1 MGKDVSLAVSLSDK
15 VSPVLKAMTGYTKAF
30 DKSME
35 ELDRQV
41 HTLEKSQKEL
51 AAESANLQVRLKQV
65 NKVVSQ
71 ARKEADK
78 YGDALHMTALQDA
91 IEEQNQ
97 LKLALENSRVAM
109 KSNQQS
115 YKDMINTFRSDAV
128 SLRTG
133 DQPVQ
138 ATSGTSLAALGKA
151 GIGNLIGQ
159 SVSQALGTG
168 LESQLGQPLATAF
181 GSTISGIVSGASMG
195 MIAGTQG
202 AIIGGLVG
210 LGSGLLS
217 AATTVFNAKDDTFKS
232 YVQETVKDQIQSMDN
247 TLTSGSTIAGSREQT
262 RLAFAQRFGDEAV
275 ANAYLDQVKT
285 MARNTNYSFDEI
297 TGYSKALLNTYA
309 PDEVFGVLQSLSDA
323 TAGLGLNESDVNV
336 MIQGLSRMRTT
347 GKATMEYLNFFG
359 ERGVD
364 VYSALSNATGADR
377 ADIAEMVS
385 RGEISGDT
393 AAQAIL
399 DYINATFGGLSEKLS
414 GTYDAMVDNLADAQ
428 AEIDTAMGEG
438 YNEARKEG
446 IQAQSDWLGGS
457 GGEAVAEAYRSIGA
471 WKASLENEKEQL
483 MRQYID
489 EAMASDEYQT
499 ADAANDAATMGR
511 LIMEA
516 KVKAQNEYNA
526 SEGAQLMLESEL
538 SLIDSVRNNTALN
551 EDYYDAGY
559 RLGTAFSHGRLAA
572 LAGNSTFLAIPDI
585 SGNVTTVD
593 LSAATG
599 LNGYATGLSR
609 VPYDNFPALLHEG
622 ERVMTAAEARSADA
636 RAVQVT
642 ISGNEFVVRQDSDID
657 AIATALADKIRL
669 AALSGVTTWQ

>member
-35 ELDRQV
+35 DLDRQV

-51 AAESANLQVRLKQV
+51 AAETTTLRVRLT
-65 NKVVSQ
+65 Q
-71 ARKEADK
+71 ANEAVKLATKDYKK
-78 YGDALHMTALQDA
+78 YGDALHMKALQDA
-91 IEEQNQ
+91 IDEQEE
-97 LKLALENSRVAM
+97 LKLALDTSRAAM
-109 KSNQQS
+109 KSNQQT
-115 YKDMINTFRSDAV
+115 YKDMLSGFRADAV
-128 SLRTG
+128 SLRAG
-133 DQPVQ
+133 DQTGQ
-138 ATSGTSLAALGKA
+138 TAFGTSIAALGKA

-159 SVSQALGTG
+159 SFSQALGTG
-168 LESQLGQPLATAF
+168 LESALGQPLATAF
-181 GSTISGIVSGASMG
+181 GSAVSGAVSGVSMG
-195 MIAGTQG
+195 MIAGPQG
-202 AIIGGLVG
+202 AIIGGLLG

-217 AATTVFNAKDDTFKS
+217 SATTVFNAKDDTFKS
-232 YVQETVKDQIQSMDN
+232 YVQEAVEDPLQSMDN

-385 RGEISGDT
+385 RGEISGGT

-551 EDYYDAGY
+551 DAYYDAGA
-559 RLGTAFSHGRLAA
+559 RLGTAFSRGRLSTIAD
-572 LAGNSTFLAIPDI
+572 NSAFLAIPDI

-593 LSAATG
+593 LSAAAG

-622 ERVMTAAEARSADA
+622 ERVMTAAEARSADN

>member
-133 DQPVQ
+133 DQTVQ

-232 YVQETVKDQIQSMDN
+232 YVQETVEDQIQSMDN

>member
-1 MGKDVSLAVSLSDK
+1 
-15 VSPVLKAMTGYTKAF
+15 MTGYTKAF

-232 YVQETVKDQIQSMDN
+232 YVQETVEDQIQSMDN